1 MTKLVKR
8 FVEEY
13 KAILDMKKAYNFKNY
28 IAKPIKNTIISV
40 VILTTILAGAGY
52 LFSLYK
58 NIHYVLI
65 TFNTIVVC
73 SFVIYKATKEL
84 QFMNQFKITY
94 KVWIPIFLDVL
105 YLLAIIFTLYS
116 GITLLLFREVFNTMF
131 IILTIVIGLMFN
143 VIYYNLS
150 EGLRIKYKIKDKR
163 TNIFLFSLWLFLLH
177 LVLFFM
183 IDVKNISVAFTI
195 NSLIIL
201 ALLYV
206 KKLFNKIYLNN
217 RENVYSIL
225 VLLSVF
231 LIIYVAR
238 TGITSERENI
248 FVEKQLNQV
257 EVILESDVDLCYHK
271 DIVYYQQDNALHIL
285 NSDLEEMDV
294 IEPDIDNILRYF
306 YDFDDHL
313 KVVILSDDQTGI
325 SDHNI
330 DYYHRYELYDIS
342 NIDNPILEKTFVIN
356 TFDYIELLPYDDE
369 YILFEHQLYYSNY
382 YTTDF
387 DIIVFDHDELLYQD
401 NHKIAFIKDSTLY
414 YPNSNESIHSFG
426 TPFAVYN
433 NGKYI
438 INGEEDDTINIVNLD
453 DYLNDDIDSG
463 VIIKDLEFD
472 RSDIKHFYFDGK
484 YFYISF
490 YINYSDKLTKGNY
503 LYIYN
508 QKGKLIQNMKT
519 DNLVFY
525 TDTGFYTRVRD
536 DGESDTKI
544 VSLNSSNLISY
555 NVIATSKTFDN
566 NSFIILF
573 TMLIFMPDI
582 VYIIKRSGR
591 YA

>member
-13 KAILDMKKAYNFKNY
+13 KAILDMKKAYNFNNY
-28 IAKPIKNTIISV
+28 IAKPIKNTFYSV
-40 VILTTILAGAGY
+40 VILTAVLAGAGY

-65 TFNTIVVC
+65 AFNTIVVC

-94 KVWIPIFLDVL
+94 KLWTPVLLDII
-105 YLLAIIFTLYS
+105 YILAIIFTLYS
-116 GITLLLFREVFNTMF
+116 GITLLLFKEVFNAIF
-131 IILTIVIGLMFN
+131 ITLTIVFGLMFN
-143 VIYYNLS
+143 ILYYNLS
-150 EGLRIKYKIKDKR
+150 EGLRIKYKIKNKR

-183 IDVKNISVAFTI
+183 IDIKNISLAFTI

-201 ALLYV
+201 ALLLV
-206 KKLFNKIYLNN
+206 KKIFNRIYLNN

-225 VLLSVF
+225 ALLSVF

-238 TGITSERENI
+238 TGLTSERENI

-257 EVILESDVDLCYHK
+257 EVVLEGDVELCYHK

-285 NSDLEEMDV
+285 NSDLEEIDV

-306 YDFDDHL
+306 YDFEDHL

-325 SDHNI
+325 SDRHI

-342 NIDNPILEKTFVIN
+342 NIDNPMLEKTFVIN
-356 TFDYIELLPYDDE
+356 TFNYIELLPYDNE
-369 YILFEHQLYYSNY
+369 YILFEHQFYYSNY
-382 YTTDF
+382 YTTDY
-387 DIIVFDHDELLYQD
+387 DIIVFDNDEILYQD
-401 NHKIAFIKDSTLY
+401 NHKIAYIKDSILHY
-414 YPNSNESIHSFG
+414 INSNESIHSFG
-426 TPFAVYN
+426 NPYTFYN

-438 INGEEDDTINIVNLD
+438 INGEDSETINIVDFD
-453 DYLNDDIDSG
+453 DYLNDDTDSG
-463 VIIKDLEFD
+463 VIIEGVN
-472 RSDIKHFYFDGK
+472 RSNIKYFLFDGE
-484 YFYISF
+484 YYYISF
-490 YINYSDKLTKGNY
+490 YPLYGNNDLFSENYF
-503 LYIYN
+503 YIYN
-508 QKGKLIQNMKT
+508 HKGKLIQEMIT
-519 DNLVFY
+519 YDDSVFF
-525 TDTGFYTRVRD
+525 TDTGFYTRVDR
-536 DGESDTKI
+536 DGETDIKI
-544 VSLNSSNLISY
+544 VSLDSNNLISY
-555 NVIATSKTFDN
+555 NVIATSKTFDA

-573 TMLIFMPDI
+573 TLLIFMPD
-582 VYIIKRSGR
+582 VVFIIRRSGR